1 MSSGT
6 LGAILRRLRLVAEQ
20 KCADQSDRH
29 LLEGFVTNKDEAAF
43 AALME
48 RHARLVF
55 GVCRSVL
62 EQEQD
67 AEDAFQATFL
77 VLARLAS
84 SIRKRDS
91 LASWLH
97 GVALRTAWKARQAM
111 NTRRRKEPQ
120 AGTRTPEQPASEAA
134 FRELQAILHEE
145 VGRLTEKYRTPFV
158 LCCLEGKSRGE
169 AAQELG
175 WKEGTVGSRVAQA
188 RKLLESRLLRR
199 GVALPA
205 ALTAATLAPTAASAA
220 VLVALS
226 SLVARGAVAFATGK
240 VPESVSTGAAT
251 LAEGVIRAMFVT
263 KLRSVSG
270 MVLTLALLVS
280 GGGLL
285 ACTALQS
292 QPGDSAIVA
301 PAKERAE
308 EKRNVVEGPAD
319 PDPRLP
325 AAGAGLEA
333 PLPRGAIVRFGTTR
347 FRPGGN
353 VGNLKLSA
361 DGKKLI
367 SGGRATG
374 EGVFVWDAVTG
385 KRILWRPLGEEGEL
399 SRDGERLFVIESL
412 PSTPPRAKARPP
424 ADKGKSI
431 KVVVGA
437 PVPPEVKNALRVYQ
451 LSTGKLLQQIDNA
464 SRLCRFAVAPDERTL
479 ALEYADRDG
488 EPQVGDGMTNWKYK
502 SRLEL
507 YDLKTGRVLHRL
519 GEQQPR
525 SPYPGSW
532 LHFSQDGKTLFVIGR
547 ESTIKRFDVA
557 TGALKPQTAIA
568 GLPFLVGDKTL
579 IVAGNKIWDLEKERL
594 LWTLKGELGATRPG
608 QLYSIYTFT
617 PDCRTVI
624 GSVVDIKP
632 VDGTGSSVVHWDL
645 EKDREIRRL
654 PNHAAYAIS
663 LDGKIGFGTDWTG
676 VNGRWFRWDIATG
689 KEVDAVDAPISPPG
703 PVVFS
708 PDGKYVATLD
718 STSSASK
725 TFDPAKKYF
734 VVRIW
739 DRATGKCLHQISTF
753 LGNLLFF
760 TPDGKTLVYG
770 CGGVSS
776 IFVLDTSI
784 WKSTKRD
791 FEPAQPLVANFPV
804 GLGTSTCVLSP
815 DGKVLATPQALW
827 DWASGKLLGKLEHK
841 YADDMIGQLGPI
853 AFSPDSKQL
862 FCVASLPAPQ
872 VHLQVWNVADRKLR
886 SDKVMTDWPKGLVR
900 ILQLGT
906 DGKWLAAVW
915 LPPRGPWR
923 GMLRWPE
930 DQGKPIPADW
940 PATMPPM
947 PDADV
952 RVWDAAAGQEKVRLK
967 YPQNENMSDMPA
979 LFSPDGKLVVTA
991 NYHDEVVHFRDPISG
1006 KVVGRFRCGVK
1017 GVLSMTFSPDSRVLA
1032 VSAKDTTVLL
1042 VDVHKVVRIP

>member
-6 LGAILRRLRLVAEQ
+6 PGAILHHLLRVAEQ
-20 KCADQSDRH
+20 KSADQSDLH
-29 LLEGFVTNKDEAAF
+29 LLECFVTKKDEAAF

-48 RHARLVF
+48 RHGRLVF
-55 GVCRSVL
+55 SVCRGVL

-77 VLARLAS
+77 VLARMAS
-84 SIRKRDS
+84 TIRKRDS
-91 LASWLH
+91 LVSWLH
-97 GVALRTAWKARQAM
+97 GVALRTALKAREAM

-120 AGTRTPEQPASEAA
+120 TRTRTPEQPASEAA
-134 FRELQAILHEE
+134 FLELQAILHEE
-145 VGRLTEKYRTPFV
+145 VSRLTEKYRTPFV
-158 LCCLEGKSRGE
+158 LCCLEGKSRVE
-169 AAQELG
+169 AALELG
-175 WKEGTVGSRVAQA
+175 WKEGTVASRVAQA
-188 RKLLESRLLRR
+188 RKLLESRLLQR

-205 ALTAATLAPTAASAA
+205 ALTAATLAPAAASAA
-220 VLVALS
+220 GTAVLS
-226 SLVARGAVAFATGK
+226 SMVARGAVAFAAGG
-240 VPESVSTGAAT
+240 VPESVSPGVAT
-251 LAEGVIRAMFVT
+251 LAEGVIQAMLVT
-263 KLRSVSG
+263 KLRLVTGSV
-270 MVLTLALLVS
+270 LALALVLS

-285 ACTALQS
+285 AYTALQS
-292 QPGDSAIVA
+292 PEKQKPPQALA
-301 PAKERAE
+301 PAELAARGDAL
-308 EKRNVVEGPAD
+308 AD
-319 PDPRLP
+319 PDLPLP
-325 AAGAGLEA
+325 AAGDGLEP
-333 PLPRGAIVRFGTTR
+333 PLPPGAIVRLGSTR
-347 FRPGGN
+347 FRTGAH

-367 SGGRATG
+367 SGGRASG
-374 EGVFVWDAVTG
+374 GGVFVWDAVTG
-385 KRILWRPLGEEGEL
+385 KRILWRPLAEEGEL

-412 PSTPPRAKARPP
+412 PPTPPKAKAKPP
-424 ADKGKSI
+424 ADMGKSVT
-431 KVVVGA
+431 VVVGA

-464 SRLCRFAVAPDERTL
+464 SRLCRFAVAPEDRTL

-488 EPQVGDGMTNWKYK
+488 EPQVGDGMTNCFYK

-525 SPYPGSW
+525 SLYPGSW
-532 LHFSQDGKTLFVIGR
+532 LHFSQDCKTLFVIGR

-568 GLPFLVGDKTL
+568 GLPFIVGDRTL

-594 LWTLKGELGATRPG
+594 LWTLKGELGATKPG

-617 PDCRTVI
+617 PDFRTVI

-645 EKDREIRRL
+645 ETDREIRRL

-663 LDGKIGFGTDWTG
+663 LDGKIGFGTDWTS

-689 KEVDAVDAPISPPG
+689 KEVDAVDTPISPPG

-708 PDGKYVATLD
+708 PDGKYVATVD
-718 STSSASK
+718 STSSAYK
-725 TFDPAKKYF
+725 TFDPAQKYF
-734 VVRIW
+734 VVRVW
-739 DRATGKCLHQISTF
+739 DRATGKCLHQIPAF

-760 TPDGKTLVYG
+760 TPDGKSLVHG

-776 IFVLDTSI
+776 IFVLDTAT

-791 FEPAQPLVANFPV
+791 FEPALPRVANFPN
-804 GLGTSTCVLSP
+804 GFGNSTCVLSP
-815 DGKVLATPQALW
+815 DGKVLATPSGLW
-827 DWASGKLLGKLEHK
+827 DWESGKLLGKIEHI
-841 YADDMIGQLGPI
+841 YPDNMIGQLGPI
-853 AFSPDSKQL
+853 AFTPDSKRL
-862 FCVASLPAPQ
+862 LCVASLPAPE
-872 VHLQVWNVADRKLR
+872 VHLQVWNVADRKLS
-886 SDKVMTDWPKGLVR
+886 SDRVMTDWPKGLVGN
-900 ILQLGT
+900 LQLVS
-906 DGKWLAAVW
+906 DGKLLAAAW

-930 DQGKPIPADW
+930 EQDKPIPADW

-947 PDADV
+947 PDAV
-952 RVWDAAAGQEKVRLK
+952 ARVWDAATGKEKFRLT
-967 YPQNENMSDMPA
+967 YPQNENMSDIPA

-991 NYHDEVVHFRDPISG
+991 NYHDELVHFREPASG
-1006 KVVGRFRCGVK
+1006 KEVGRFRCGVK
-1017 GVLSMTFSPDSRVLA
+1017 GVSSMTFSPDSQILA

-1042 VDVHKVVRIP
+1042 IDVRKVVRRP